1 MKILLTGA
9 AGFIG
14 MTTTLRLLARG
25 DEVVGLD
32 NLNDYY
38 SVALKQD
45 RLARLTPHERFRF
58 VKMDVADRAGT
69 EQLFATE
76 RFDRVIH
83 LAAQAGV
90 RYSLRSHCQC
100 QVS

>member
-1 MKILLTGA
+1 MKVLLTGA

-38 SVALKQD
+38 EVSLKQA
-45 RLARLTPHERFRF
+45 RLARLTPH
-58 VKMDVADRAGT
+58 
-69 EQLFATE
+69 
-76 RFDRVIH
+76 
-83 LAAQAGV
+83 
-90 RYSLRSHCQC
+90 
-100 QVS
+100 